1 MLPMA
6 EKKSRTA
13 AMSMRPVSLGRRSKP
28 KSEKPTKEAKTAAKA
43 TAAKAK
49 PKKDAKEPA
58 ATKSP
63 AQARARASAAKSA
76 KKTPAPNMQERME
89 GLQGWMA
96 EIERKQNRMSRLGG
110 GAAIL
115 AVLAAGGALALGILN
130 KQDAATEDDLDEVRE
145 QVNGISGTVEQ
156 QTEQQLGNLNKTLKS
171 LQTQVQ
177 SLQQQQQQQTQ
188 TINQL
193 QNQVNNQGAV
203 APTAPAVPPSTG
215 GGGSTP

>member
-6 EKKSRTA
+6 ERKKSRTA
-13 AMSMRPVSLGRRSKP
+13 GMSMRPVSLGRRSKP
-28 KSEKPTKEAKTAAKA
+28 KAEKPTKEAKTATKA
-43 TAAKAK
+43 TATKAK
-49 PKKDAKEPA
+49 PKKGSKEPA
-58 ATKSP
+58 ATKSS
-63 AQARARASAAKSA
+63 AQARARSSAGKST

-156 QTEQQLGNLNKTLKS
+156 QTEQQLGNLNKTLNS
-171 LQTQVQ
+171 LRAQIQ

-193 QNQVNNQGAV
+193 QNQVNSAAA
-203 APTAPAVPPSTG
+203 APSPAVPPTTG